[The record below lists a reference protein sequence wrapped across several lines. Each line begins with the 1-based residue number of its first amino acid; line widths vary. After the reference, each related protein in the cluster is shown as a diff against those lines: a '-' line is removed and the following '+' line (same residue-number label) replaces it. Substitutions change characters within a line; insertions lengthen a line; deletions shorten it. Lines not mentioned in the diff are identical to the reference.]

1 MTANCWPQI
10 HVQSMILATDDIGM
24 EVLLFPR
31 PEAVEKMKQIPEY
44 SGAQKKG
51 WPPYPGINDCFQHK
65 IHAVRAEVGSSVLM
79 TTVGYKLDAMMAA
92 YHTGYFEQCD
102 SGAEFLN
109 ENTYFGISYHPYETL
124 FFKTNRPVNEKV
136 IDRYTE
142 WTDASNYSSYDFC
155 KAPV

>member
-1 MTANCWPQI
+1 
-10 HVQSMILATDDIGM
+10 
-24 EVLLFPR
+24 
-31 PEAVEKMKQIPEY
+31 
-44 SGAQKKG
+44 
-51 WPPYPGINDCFQHK
+51 
-65 IHAVRAEVGSSVLM
+65 
-79 TTVGYKLDAMMAA
+79 MMAA

-124 FFKTNRPVNEKV
+124 FFKTNRPINEKV

-142 WTDASNYSSYDFC
+142 WTDARNYSSYDFC

>member
-1 MTANCWPQI
+1 
-10 HVQSMILATDDIGM
+10 MILATDDIGM
-24 EVLLFPR
+24 EVLLFLP

-109 ENTYFGISYHPYETL
+109 ENTYFGISYHP
-124 FFKTNRPVNEKV
+124 
-136 IDRYTE
+136 
-142 WTDASNYSSYDFC
+142 
-155 KAPV
+155 